1 MTGAHSLGLISPI
14 FTLLIQMLY
23 FLILPVLILNAED
36 EYQRSWEGEALLVE
50 EDRAMQQGLLE
61 EASSSPSRATR
72 QRELVLEPDLSVL
85 PLGARSAKRETSE
98 GD

>member
-1 MTGAHSLGLISPI
+1 MIEAHSLDLIFPF
-14 FTLLIQMLY
+14 FTRLIWVLY
-23 FLILPVLILNAED
+23 FLVLPVLILNAED

-61 EASSSPSRATR
+61 EAASSPSRATR

-85 PLGARSAKRETSE
+85 PLGARSAQRETSE